1 MHGFDVVR
9 GRVGGSNR
17 EATVTG
23 EELGDA
29 LDLIEFREEIGW
41 PPDRGPVMTEQ
52 PSPDEL
58 AEAERH
64 LRVHLERAQGAEAF
78 FLEPVRIVMAEYD
91 RLKVENTELR
101 ELLAIRDEQVE
112 ENNAIIEAAYRVAAS
127 WSPHSTEEFDGD
139 LVAALVR
146 EVQQ

>member
-1 MHGFDVVR
+1 MSSYDRARRQQVDPNKVL
-9 GRVGGSNR
+9 
-17 EATVTG
+17 TG

-41 PPDRGPVMTEQ
+41 PPDRGPAMTE

-91 RLKVENTELR
+91 RLKAVE
-101 ELLAIRDEQVE
+101 Q
-112 ENNAIIEAAYRVAAS
+112 AA
-127 WSPHSTEEFDGD
+127 T
-139 LVAALVR
+139 ALVDHWDNAR
-146 EVQQ
+146 SVQPTGTDYTGRNFQLLNALAAAVRGETP